1 MRITRLSSSIALVTL
16 ASLATLATA
25 CSSAKSRSGFEQEPA
40 ANEPAA
46 GFGDNGGFSG
56 PDAKPVECAKA
67 EAEAVRPPIDVIVSV
82 DQSGS
87 MSDDIA
93 NVKANINQ
101 LSAFLQKTGL
111 DYRVVMIGTVGT
123 GAYDLCVPPPLG
135 GASCASNGNT
145 FRTVNRNV
153 QSNDTLDI
161 IVSTLGQ
168 TTGPTAWRDFLR
180 PDSMKVFIPITDDDS
195 YYLTASSF
203 DQQLLAVP
211 GGLFGVQ
218 GARKY
223 VFYPITGAAAFPSES
238 TCGSNAVNSGKV
250 YLDLAKRTGGKWF
263 PICSTNFAP
272 VFEEIGRNVASTVA
286 CELAIP
292 KPGDDTEIDL
302 GRVNVKV
309 ATPGGATTDILQD
322 STHECADGAN
332 GWQYNASKT
341 KILLCGDACKAASGN
356 TGTKVTV
363 EFGCET
369 KVK

>member
-1 MRITRLSSSIALVTL
+1 MRRVLLSSAAFVF
-16 ASLATLATA
+16 AAAAA
-25 CSSAKSRSGFEQEPA
+25 CSSSSSRSGFEEDPA
-40 ANEPAA
+40 AKPAQGFGEGPGLSGPAA
-46 GFGDNGGFSG
+46 
-56 PDAKPVECAKA
+56 KPTECAKA
-67 EAEAVRPPIDVIVSV
+67 EAEAVRPPVDVIVSV

-111 DYRVVMIGTVGT
+111 DYRVVMIGTVGS
-123 GAYDLCVPPPLG
+123 GSFDVCVPPPLG
-135 GASCASNGNT
+135 GASCQSNGNT

-153 QSNDTLDI
+153 QSSDTLSI

-168 TTGPTAWRDFLR
+168 TTGAMAWRDFLR
-180 PDSMKVFIPITDDDS
+180 PESLKVFIPITDDDS
-195 YYLTASSF
+195 YGVTAASF
-203 DQQLLAVP
+203 EQQLFAVP
-211 GGLFGVQ
+211 GGLFGTPSTP
-218 GARKY
+218 KY
-223 VFYPITGAAAFPSES
+223 VFYPITGAASFPSES
-238 TCGSNAVNSGKV
+238 TCGSNAVNNGKT
-250 YLDLAKRTGGKWF
+250 YLDLAKKTGGKWF

-272 VFEEIGRNVASTVA
+272 VFEEIGKNVASTVA

-292 KPGDDTEIDL
+292 KPADNTEIDL

-309 ATPGGATTDILQD
+309 SPPTGTPQDILQD
-322 STHECADGAN
+322 SSVACADGAN
-332 GWQYNASKT
+332 GWQYDASKT
-341 KILLCGDACKAASGN
+341 KILLCGDACTAARGD

>member
-1 MRITRLSSSIALVTL
+1 MRSLLLPSSPRRLGVFALAVS
-16 ASLATLATA
+16 AAA
-25 CSSAKSRSGFEQEPA
+25 CSSATPRSGFQQDPA
-40 ANEPAA
+40 AAEPAA
-46 GFGDNGGFSG
+46 GFGDNGGFTG

-67 EAEAVRPPIDVIVSV
+67 EAEAVRPPVDVIVSV

-87 MSDDIA
+87 MSDEIA
-93 NVKANINQ
+93 NVKANING
-101 LSAFLQKTGL
+101 LSGFLQKTGL

-123 GAYDLCVPPPLG
+123 GSFDLCVPPPLG
-135 GASCASNGNT
+135 GPGCGSNGNT

-180 PDSMKVFIPITDDDS
+180 PDSIKVFIPITDDDS

-211 GGLFGVQ
+211 GGLFGAP
-218 GARKY
+218 GDRKY

-238 TCGSNAVNSGKV
+238 TCGSNAVNNGKV

-272 VFEEIGRNVASTVA
+272 VFEEIGKNVASTVA
-286 CELAIP
+286 CKLAIP
-292 KPGDDTEIDL
+292 KPSDSTEIDL
-302 GRVNVKV
+302 ARVNVKV
-309 ATPGGATTDILQD
+309 ASPGGSTQDILQD
-322 STHECADGAN
+322 SSKDCADGAN
-332 GWQYNASKT
+332 GWQYDASKT
-341 KILLCGDACKAASGN
+341 NILLCGDACTAARGN

>member
-1 MRITRLSSSIALVTL
+1 MRFLLLSSAVGALALV
-16 ASLATLATA
+16 A
-25 CSSAKSRSGFEQEPA
+25 CSSAKPRSGFDQDPGSSEP
-40 ANEPAA
+40 PT
-46 GFGDNGGFSG
+46 GFGDGNKLGTGGAG
-56 PDAKPVECAKA
+56 KPTECAKA
-67 EAEAVRPPIDVIVSV
+67 EAEAVRPPVDVIVSV

-123 GAYDLCVPPPLG
+123 GSFDLCVPPPLG
-135 GASCASNGNT
+135 GPNCASNGAT

-161 IVSTLGQ
+161 IISTLAQ
-168 TTGPTAWRDFLR
+168 TSGPMAWRDFLR

-195 YYLTASSF
+195 YYLTATSF
-203 DQQLLAVP
+203 DSQLLASAG
-211 GGLFGVQ
+211 GGLFGN
-218 GARKY
+218 AASRKY
-223 VFYPITGAAAFPSES
+223 VFYPITGAAGFPSES
-238 TCGSNAVNSGKV
+238 TCGSNAVNNGKT
-250 YLDLAKRTGGKWF
+250 YIDLAKRTGGKWF

-272 VFEEIGRNVASTVA
+272 VFEEIGKNVASTVA

-292 KPGDDTEIDL
+292 KPTDNTEIDL

-309 ATPGGATTDILQD
+309 SPPSGAAKDILQD
-322 STHECADGAN
+322 TSHACADGAN
-332 GWQYNASKT
+332 GWQYDASKT
-341 KILLCGDACKAASGN
+341 KILLCGDACTAAKGD